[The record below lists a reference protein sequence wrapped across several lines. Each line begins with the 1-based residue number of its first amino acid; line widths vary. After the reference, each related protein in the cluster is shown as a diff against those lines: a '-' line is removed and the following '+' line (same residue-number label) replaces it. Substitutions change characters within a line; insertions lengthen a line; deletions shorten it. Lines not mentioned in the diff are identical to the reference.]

1 VWSLR
6 IGVEESS
13 LVNGPE
19 VVEPGEIIDR
29 SSPDVMRRDFE
40 AHDAGVI
47 GVVAAS
53 DSDSSMAA
61 ESGYDT

>member
-1 VWSLR
+1 MWSLR

-13 LVNGPE
+13 LVNGSE
-19 VVEPGEIIDR
+19 VVGPGEIIDR
-29 SSPDVMRRDFE
+29 SSPGLMRRGFE

-61 ESGYDT
+61 ESWYDR